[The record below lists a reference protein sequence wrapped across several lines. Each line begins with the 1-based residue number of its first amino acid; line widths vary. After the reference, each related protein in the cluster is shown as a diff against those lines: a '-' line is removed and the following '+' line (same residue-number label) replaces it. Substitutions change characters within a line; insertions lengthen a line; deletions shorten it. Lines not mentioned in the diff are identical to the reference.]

1 MRFGNLDFMKILKY
15 NFGMASDVK
24 TMEKRFKILETL
36 NWDMDVSKEEL
47 LDLVLGKVSDVG
59 GITRETLFLRSLE
72 RVAWHNLFVLWNS
85 AEECCGLYTEKVRR
99 GLRNDES
106 RQKYDFIFGLLRG
119 EPVQTPEWGSEYC
132 ERIRNAFLSDRWN
145 RPEQRLLQA

>member
-1 MRFGNLDFMKILKY
+1 MV
-15 NFGMASDVK
+15 SDVK

-72 RVAWHNLFVLWNS
+72 RVAWHNLFVLWNNFDTVS
-85 AEECCGLYTEKVRR
+85 QLSTRKFDSVTILPNLHSEATEE
-99 GLRNDES
+99 
-106 RQKYDFIFGLLRG
+106 
-119 EPVQTPEWGSEYC
+119 
-132 ERIRNAFLSDRWN
+132 
-145 RPEQRLLQA
+145 